1 MNGQDSSV
9 RRLYRSR
16 KDRVIAGVCG
26 GVAEHFKID
35 PVLVRIVWVLAIFAK
50 GLGLVAYVLCWILIP
65 EREWSPAEATARDAE
80 SQGEDKDAKE
90 GAGAS
95 GQGAGAST
103 STLGLSGSQPQVI
116 IGVILIVL
124 GCIFGLMAF
133 VPFFSS
139 QAFWAIVLIVLGLA
153 LIARR

>member
-1 MNGQDSSV
+1 LDRQDTSAKK
-9 RRLYRSR
+9 LYRSR
-16 KDRVIAGVCG
+16 KDKVIAGVCG
-26 GVAEHFKID
+26 GVAEYFNVD
-35 PVLVRIVWVLAIFAK
+35 PVLVRILWVLAIFVK

-65 EREWSPAEATARDAE
+65 ERDWSPAEAASTGAGSREKDGGAE
-80 SQGEDKDAKE
+80 GGAGTSAQGEP
-90 GAGAS
+90 
-95 GQGAGAST
+95 AST
-103 STLGLSGSQPQVI
+103 STLGLSTSQPQVI